1 MRSAW
6 TQAVFAFS
14 LLPTRQFAHP
24 WEFHMADPFYITTA
38 IDYTNAPPHIGH
50 AYEKI
55 LADVLARFHRLK
67 GDDVYFLTGVDQH
80 GQKVQQSAAK
90 GGVEPQAFVDAL
102 SEKFIAL
109 WKRLEVGYDA
119 WAATTDPTH
128 KRCVQDILQALYDSG
143 KIYRAPYKGFYSE
156 RQEQFL
162 TDKERGPDGQFGP
175 EWGNVVELE
184 ETNWYFKLGEYKAWL
199 VDFIEKTPGLV
210 YPEYRQRELL
220 NAAKKLEGDLS
231 ISRPKSRLTWGIE
244 IPFDREC
251 VTFVWFDAL
260 VNYISFAGYRQAA
273 TTEGALAPE
282 FQPPATGAQ
291 WPALHVIGK
300 DILVPAHGIYWL
312 CMLKAMG
319 FTDAQMPRLLV
330 HGYVNIAGE
339 KMSKSL
345 GNILDPNAVADSIA
359 AGIRRG
365 YEKQNERAAGKGK
378 PTVPEETIAAFA
390 ERCGP
395 EALRYYLMRD
405 CSVGGDMDFTDE
417 RLLGRYETDL
427 GNVLGNLLNRT
438 LNMALKQRGG
448 KLVHQ
453 ASPAGPSHTEHLAA
467 YGAAMHEHRI
477 QQAIESAIAIAITC
491 NQFIETEKPFS
502 LAKDPAQA
510 DRLNAVLYYLLE
522 SIRIVAIL
530 MSPVLPRASAAILSQ
545 LGWAKEPRLADTAW
559 GGLPDEHQLGNP
571 TPVFP
576 GIEVGAKP

>member
-1 MRSAW
+1 
-6 TQAVFAFS
+6 
-14 LLPTRQFAHP
+14 
-24 WEFHMADPFYITTA
+24 MADPFYITTA

-90 GGVEPQAFVDAL
+90 GGVEPQAFVDVL

-109 WKRLEVGYDA
+109 WKRLDVEFDG
-119 WAATTDPTH
+119 WAATTNPMH
-128 KRCVQDILQALYDSG
+128 KRCVQDILQALYDAG
-143 KIYRAPYKGFYSE
+143 KIYQAPYKGFYSE

-175 EWGNVVELE
+175 EWGHVVELE

-199 VDFIEKTPGLV
+199 VDFIERTPVLV

-260 VNYISFAGYRQAA
+260 VNYISFAGYTQARA
-273 TTEGALAPE
+273 ADGQLAPS
-282 FQPPATGAQ
+282 FPKAPAPGAQ
-291 WPALHVIGK
+291 WPALHIIGK
-300 DILVPAHGIYWL
+300 DILIPAHGIYWL

-319 FTDAQMPRLLV
+319 FADAQMPRLLV

-345 GNILDPNAVADSIA
+345 GNILDPNGVADGIG

-365 YEKQNERAAGKGK
+365 FEKQNERAERKGD
-378 PTVPEETIAAFA
+378 PTVPEESIAASA
-390 ERCGP
+390 SRCGP

-405 CSVGGDMDFTDE
+405 CTVGGDMDFTAE
-417 RLLGRYETDL
+417 RLISRYSSDL
-427 GNVLGNLLNRT
+427 QKVLGNLLNRT
-438 LNMALKQRGG
+438 LSMAQNQRGG
-448 KLVHQ
+448 RLVRQ
-453 ASPAGPSHTEHLAA
+453 TVPAGADPTEHIAA

-477 QQAIESAIAIAITC
+477 HQAIESAMAIAITC
-491 NQFIETEKPFS
+491 NQFIETEKPFA

-510 DRLNAVLYYLLE
+510 DRLNAVLYYLSE

-530 MSPVLPRASAAILSQ
+530 LAPVLPRASAAILAQ
-545 LGWAKEPRLADTAW
+545 LGWDKAPTLADTAW
-559 GGLPDEHQLGNP
+559 GGLPDEHQLGKP

-576 GIEVGAKP
+576 QIDVAG